1 MGSGRDAV
9 RQSLINHGM
18 LDPEEQT
25 DPVEKEHAEHALNTL
40 TDRVM
45 AAKHYYGNSDSL
57 LKAAT
62 EAQAPTGTA
71 FKNTEYGSTTAKG
84 RASQAAYLADNRHIE
99 GKDFHFDDM
108 VDKEGKTITEDDVDA
123 DGNKQY
129 DRVLNEETGE
139 VESKVRQR
147 AARKLVVHDATG
159 KYYHSL
165 NVANG
170 HDRDAAINM
179 FARTRGAMNQSG
191 RVDVGGAGFGDGVAQ
206 IQQMYDTSTKIA
218 EDGDLDYNARQL
230 AMRDEMTRATDKAL
244 ESVATG
250 NDMGLLSGGK
260 PYSAEAIGRKQASL
274 IKEHAASYLSVKKSY
289 DEAVREG
296 RPADQ
301 LAVKRAERA
310 LKQSAAGA
318 AGIWDSMGQR
328 SQLNSSALSREMM
341 GQVIPGIG
349 KDGENM
355 TVLDFYSTITNEPE
369 VMQYRR
375 EFGIN
380 NPNLTP
386 EQRAAL
392 AAGGSAAVNPADI
405 GKVA

>member
-71 FKNTEYGSTTAKG
+71 FKNTEYGNDTKG
-84 RASQAAYLADNRHIE
+84 KASQTAYLADKRHIE
-99 GKDFHFDDM
+99 GKDFHMEDM
-108 VDKEGKTITEDDVDA
+108 VDKETGQTILEDDLDTA
-123 DGNKQY
+123 GQKQY
-129 DRVLNEETGE
+129 ERVLNEETGE
-139 VESKVRQR
+139 IESKVKQR
-147 AARKLVVHDATG
+147 ASRKLIVHDATG

-206 IQQMYDTSTKIA
+206 IQQMYDTSTKID
-218 EDGDLDYNARQL
+218 ENANLSYDAKQL
-230 AMRDEMTRATDKAL
+230 AMRDEMSRATDKAL

-250 NDMGLLSGGK
+250 NDLGLLSGGK
-260 PYSAEAIGRKQASL
+260 PYGAEAIGRKQYMM
-274 IKEHAASYLSVKKSY
+274 IKEHSEALETARARG
-289 DEAVREG
+289 DELGIR
-296 RPADQ
+296 RS
-301 LAVKRAERA
+301 ERS
-310 LKQSAAGA
+310 LKQAVAGA

-328 SQLNSSALSREMM
+328 SQLNSGALSRVMM
-341 GQVIPGIG
+341 GQTVPGVG
-349 KDGENM
+349 PKGEDM
-355 TVLDFYSTITNEPE
+355 TVLDYYSTITQDPD
-369 VMQYRR
+369 VMEYRR

-392 AAGGSAAVNPADI
+392 AAGGNAAVNPTDI